1 MAPFQRPSHRGG
13 NECKVR
19 ARRPLYGLVTSSMG
33 RRAGFRGSLVGIV
46 VGGLSWIVMAGLI
59 IRDILLWAP
68 ASALGAGL
76 IWLAMWA
83 YARRPERAI
92 AILGGTALGVA
103 AICALYPQP
112 VWDRIPDQWGGT
124 AGKPGLLPSELLGF
138 LGLTA
143 AGSAALGGPGL

>member
-13 NECKVR
+13 TECKVR

-68 ASALGAGL
+68 AIALGAGL

-83 YARRPERAI
+83 YARRPKRGI
-92 AILGGTALGVA
+92 AILGGAPPCV
-103 AICALYPQP
+103 
-112 VWDRIPDQWGGT
+112 GGCFR
-124 AGKPGLLPSELLGF
+124 LDL
-138 LGLTA
+138 
-143 AGSAALGGPGL
+143 